1 MQWISQ
7 FLTRH
12 VFVVGPPSIHIV
24 CIFFLHDIVQGLDIE
39 LFYIKATLVTENEK
53 KNLYPSIKLCFVLG
67 KKQTKVECRFNISEK
82 TVTVQTIIHHN
93 LEETIVA
100 NTETIDTALR
110 YAATKKQI
118 SNLKKD
124 NKCSQSIRV
133 RCHYTNNDQDNIW
146 IGDNGKQFHTTLGE
160 STGGCSCSFVNKC
173 EEGKTK

>member
-1 MQWISQ
+1 M
-7 FLTRH
+7 
-12 VFVVGPPSIHIV
+12 
-24 CIFFLHDIVQGLDIE
+24 
-39 LFYIKATLVTENEK
+39 
-53 KNLYPSIKLCFVLG
+53 CFVLG
-67 KKQTKVECRFNISEK
+67 KKQTKVECRFNISEQ

-100 NTETIDTALR
+100 NIENIDTALR

-124 NKCSQSIRV
+124 NKCSQLIRV

>member
-1 MQWISQ
+1 M
-7 FLTRH
+7 
-12 VFVVGPPSIHIV
+12 
-24 CIFFLHDIVQGLDIE
+24 
-39 LFYIKATLVTENEK
+39 K
-53 KNLYPSIKLCFVLG
+53 KKILYPSIKLCFVLG

-110 YAATKKQI
+110 YAAAKKQI

-160 STGGCSCSFVNKC
+160 STGGCSCPFVNKC

>member
-1 MQWISQ
+1 M
-7 FLTRH
+7 
-12 VFVVGPPSIHIV
+12 
-24 CIFFLHDIVQGLDIE
+24 
-39 LFYIKATLVTENEK
+39 
-53 KNLYPSIKLCFVLG
+53 
-67 KKQTKVECRFNISEK
+67 ECRFNISEQI
-82 TVTVQTIIHHN
+82 VTVQTIIHHN

-160 STGGCSCSFVNKC
+160 STGGCSCPFVNKC
-173 EEGKTK
+173 EEGKTKYDYSFSYVHFTFINQGRWQSVKAFLLQSQSHSVYVDSSRNY